1 MTLQQAI
8 EEALPRLRLEAEGRM
23 TSRVN
28 VYRKSGRQLGNEST
42 GEQSPEWLPAHLN
55 LPFRL
60 DSGSS
65 SDGGSRRVEIDGV
78 TYELATAVGH
88 FPAATDDLL
97 DGDFIEVVS
106 GECVGTVWS
115 IVKAVRADQKTARR
129 LPIVEESRPDEWG
142 F

>member
-1 MTLQQAI
+1 
-8 EEALPRLRLEAEGRM
+8 M

-28 VYRKSGRQLGNEST
+28 VYRRSGRQVGNEST
-42 GEQSPEWLPAHLN
+42 GEQSPEWIPTHLD
-55 LPFRL
+55 LRFRL

-88 FPAATDDLL
+88 FPALTDDLL